1 MVLLEISNVA
11 VIGAGEM
18 GHGIAQVFATYGFN
32 VRLMDKYPGA
42 IEKAKERVKSS
53 LQRGVERGKL
63 KPEKIE
69 LKKQVFAELENFA
82 SHDAIFAT
90 NTSNIRITDL
100 AKATKRPERFAGL

>member
-63 KPEKIE
+63 KPEAAFGRITFTQSMEEAVKDTQLIIEAVPEKIE

-82 SHDAIFAT
+82 SHD
-90 NTSNIRITDL
+90 
-100 AKATKRPERFAGL
+100 